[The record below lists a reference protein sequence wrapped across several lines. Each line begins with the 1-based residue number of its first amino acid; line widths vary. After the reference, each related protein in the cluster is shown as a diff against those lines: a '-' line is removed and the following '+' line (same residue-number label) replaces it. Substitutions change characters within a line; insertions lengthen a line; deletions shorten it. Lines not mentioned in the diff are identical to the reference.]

1 MALAPATNAPSSC
14 YIPSFVL
21 IGPDPHLECFMSKT
35 SYARRKAH
43 RALGREFKE
52 GKLDEGAAK
61 AYQATEE
68 KRQAKIKEAKEKA
81 KK

>member
-1 MALAPATNAPSSC
+1 MES
-14 YIPSFVL
+14 
-21 IGPDPHLECFMSKT
+21 FMSKS

-43 RALGREFKE
+43 RALGRQFKE
-52 GKLDEGAAK
+52 GKLDEAAAAAFK
-61 AYQATEE
+61 AVED